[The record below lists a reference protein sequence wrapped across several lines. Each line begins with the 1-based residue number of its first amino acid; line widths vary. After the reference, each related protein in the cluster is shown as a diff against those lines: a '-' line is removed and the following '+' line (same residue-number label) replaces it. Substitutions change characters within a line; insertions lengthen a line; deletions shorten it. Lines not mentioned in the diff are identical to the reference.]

1 MNIIFDSN
9 VAEQLKDKYTVLEL
23 DTIMQPGL
31 ANPVTIHAV
40 IDQVDLANIS
50 QLPGQKAKHDEMVV
64 AYKTGNWSMAI
75 ALAESLTGVWQGDL
89 DDFYKEVID
98 FSRESAIL
106 NKQWDGIRHTVPK
119 E

>member
-1 MNIIFDSN
+1 MNIIFDSK

-31 ANPVTIHAV
+31 ANPVTIHAI
-40 IDQVDLANIS
+40 IDQVDLTNIT
-50 QLPGQKAKHDEMVV
+50 QLPGLKSKHEEMVN
-64 AYKTGNWSMAI
+64 AYKSGDWSNAI
-75 ALAESLTGVWQGDL
+75 ILAESLKGIWQGEL
-89 DDFYKEVID
+89 DDFYQEVID

-106 NKQWDGIRHTVPK
+106 NKQWDGVRHTIPK